1 MTRRRISWF
10 LTWLMAT
17 PSAAPHHW
25 PMTVASAAPATP
37 MAGKPS
43 RPKIMMGSKIILM
56 TAPAIWLAIWYTVLP
71 VDCKMRSNVICR
83 KQPPPSTVTM
93 RMYTSP
99 PAAISGT
106 LVNRPRNQPL
116 PTAPAAANTSQ
127 VASVM
132 NTPFSATFS
141 APARS
146 FWPRRR
152 DKRALMPV
160 AVPTATATIRFC
172 TGNTRFTLASA
183 FSLSMAT
190 KMLSTTL

>member
-1 MTRRRISWF
+1 MKKTLWGVLALSV
-10 LTWLMAT
+10 LAA
-17 PSAAPHHW
+17 AAPFAALLL
-25 PMTVASAAPATP
+25 PAPRTLPGPTAAPAEDAVP
-37 MAGKPS
+37 
-43 RPKIMMGSKIILM
+43 
-56 TAPAIWLAIWYTVLP
+56 LP
-71 VDCKMRSNVICR
+71 
-83 KQPPPSTVTM
+83 
-93 RMYTSP
+93 TS
-99 PAAISGT
+99 
-106 LVNRPRNQPL
+106 QPL